1 MPVLLLK
8 IQKNGTQRAVC
19 QMRAPVGA
27 RLWPVARGA
36 EGLQTVPFPSL
47 EWAKSVAECLVSGAL
62 LAAASS
68 LQACLPE
75 GRQNLSRFRFHS

>member
-1 MPVLLLK
+1 
-8 IQKNGTQRAVC
+8 
-19 QMRAPVGA
+19 MRAPVGA

-36 EGLQTVPFPSL
+36 EGSRTVPVSFL
-47 EWAKSVAECLVSGAL
+47 ELGKNGAGCQALGAL